1 VSGLVAEYVTKS
13 GTNDFHGSLF
23 WFNRNKATFAANPF
37 SEKVPGTGPSGKG
50 TGPAPFNW
58 NNGGGSVGGPIKKNK
73 MFFFADY
80 QLNRTRQGSSALATV
95 PTQAFQT
102 GDLRAALGNYI
113 CSDGSNSAS
122 PCASAL
128 MVPTTEGATIAARQN
143 MVFDPATGKPDGTGR
158 SAFTVGGI
166 PNMIPSTRINSVTVN
181 LLNLL
186 QQQLAGKPVD
196 QSKTANNF
204 AGSTSLLFNQDQV
217 DGRLD
222 WNISETNKFF
232 FRYSYFRSKLNNPP
246 LFALAGGPAA
256 GGLNAE
262 NAAYRNHL
270 GSLTYTH
277 TFSPTLLTEGRF
289 GLVRF
294 GLRGYQWDIGHNTND
309 QVGIKGINSSDP
321 LTQGLAGFTI
331 SGPVGNWTMG
341 LPTGPG
347 IPRIQF
353 NTIFQWANNWTWMH
367 GNHQLRWGVD
377 VRRQRFDFLT
387 LNESSRGDF
396 QFSQTI
402 TGDGGVSST
411 GLGMATFLLGLPSYY
426 DRATFTQFPAE
437 RDTRFAWY
445 VQDDWHVNPKLV
457 LNLGMRYE
465 YIGPSTP
472 HFSGGGVNYDPDTG
486 NLLLSGVGQVSRT
499 ANIKSDWNNFGP
511 RVGFA
516 YKLTTKIVV
525 RGGFGRSYF
534 SSNYGGGV
542 FGTLCCNYPVQTRQD
557 VNQVNLHF
565 PIQDPNTGIPLSLDK
580 PMPPP
585 PPTEIPSSGLLPLP
599 KGLGAFYT
607 PFNNQT
613 SYVDSWNFTVQH
625 QLRPDIAITT
635 SYVGNASR
643 KLYGSWDINTPIP
656 GPGDLDPRRPYHLN
670 PGVDS
675 SVSMR
680 CHCINANFN
689 ALEITVDKRFSAG
702 YSILSSYTWA
712 KSLDREFG
720 GFGWANQ
727 TQDPFNI
734 NASYGISENNRASV
748 WTLAHVW
755 HLPYGSGQKWG
766 SSASGLQKAIL
777 GGWTFNGITTV
788 MSGFPIGINWSD
800 NSSLN
805 SNFGQRPDVISS
817 PAKNV
822 PPGLWYNPAA
832 FQNPGIRGS
841 YLFGNYGR
849 DPGDLRG
856 PGWFTA
862 DWALWKE
869 FAFKTPL
876 AKENTILQFRWENF
890 NFFNNTNR
898 DLPVNDALNPTAGQ
912 VFGLAPAATM
922 RRMQFGLRLQF

>member
-1 VSGLVAEYVTKS
+1 
-13 GTNDFHGSLF
+13 
-23 WFNRNKATFAANPF
+23 
-37 SEKVPGTGPSGKG
+37 
-50 TGPAPFNW
+50 
-58 NNGGGSVGGPIKKNK
+58 
-73 MFFFADY
+73 
-80 QLNRTRQGSSALATV
+80 
-95 PTQAFQT
+95 
-102 GDLRAALGNYI
+102 
-113 CSDGSNSAS
+113 
-122 PCASAL
+122 
-128 MVPTTEGATIAARQN
+128 
-143 MVFDPATGKPDGTGR
+143 
-158 SAFTVGGI
+158 
-166 PNMIPSTRINSVTVN
+166 
-181 LLNLL
+181 
-186 QQQLAGKPVD
+186 
-196 QSKTANNF
+196 
-204 AGSTSLLFNQDQV
+204 
-217 DGRLD
+217 
-222 WNISETNKFF
+222 
-232 FRYSYFRSKLNNPP
+232 
-246 LFALAGGPAA
+246 
-256 GGLNAE
+256 
-262 NAAYRNHL
+262 
-270 GSLTYTH
+270 
-277 TFSPTLLTEGRF
+277 
-289 GLVRF
+289 
-294 GLRGYQWDIGHNTND
+294 
-309 QVGIKGINSSDP
+309 
-321 LTQGLAGFTI
+321 
-331 SGPVGNWTMG
+331 
-341 LPTGPG
+341 
-347 IPRIQF
+347 
-353 NTIFQWANNWTWMH
+353 
-367 GNHQLRWGVD
+367 
-377 VRRQRFDFLT
+377 
-387 LNESSRGDF
+387 
-396 QFSQTI
+396 
-402 TGDGGVSST
+402 
-411 GLGMATFLLGLPSYY
+411 
-426 DRATFTQFPAE
+426 
-437 RDTRFAWY
+437 
-445 VQDDWHVNPKLV
+445 
-457 LNLGMRYE
+457 
-465 YIGPSTP
+465 
-472 HFSGGGVNYDPDTG
+472 
-486 NLLLSGVGQVSRT
+486 
-499 ANIKSDWNNFGP
+499 
-511 RVGFA
+511 
-516 YKLTTKIVV
+516 
-525 RGGFGRSYF
+525 
-534 SSNYGGGV
+534 
-542 FGTLCCNYPVQTRQD
+542 
-557 VNQVNLHF
+557 
-565 PIQDPNTGIPLSLDK
+565 
-580 PMPPP
+580 
-585 PPTEIPSSGLLPLP
+585 
-599 KGLGAFYT
+599 
-607 PFNNQT
+607 
-613 SYVDSWNFTVQH
+613 
-625 QLRPDIAITT
+625 
-635 SYVGNASR
+635 VGNASR

-777 GGWTFNGITTV
+777 GGWTFNGITTM

-832 FQNPGIRGS
+832 FQNPGIRGP